1 MTKIIQ
7 ITRINWEVV
16 KPMIKGESKLYWKNK
31 HAPAEIYIKC
41 LFIPHD
47 YMSVFFCRP
56 IMTIHVCD
64 EAKNCKFLGVISYLV
79 LNILENENFVVFNI
93 ITL

>member
-31 HAPAEIYIKC
+31 HTPAEIYQM
-41 LFIPHD
+41 FI
-47 YMSVFFCRP
+47 YS
-56 IMTIHVCD
+56 T
-64 EAKNCKFLGVISYLV
+64 
-79 LNILENENFVVFNI
+79 
-93 ITL
+93 